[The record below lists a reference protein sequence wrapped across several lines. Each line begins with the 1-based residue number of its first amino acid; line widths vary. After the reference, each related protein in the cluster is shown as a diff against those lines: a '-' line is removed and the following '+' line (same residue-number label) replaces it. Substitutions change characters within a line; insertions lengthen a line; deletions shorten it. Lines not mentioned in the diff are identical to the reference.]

1 MMPSQSPKVFFVD
14 MVSNRK
20 ASLLSKINLLFDA
33 LDLPKRTQGKR
44 VGLKV
49 HFGAKGNTRHLRPVF
64 IRKLVSLVKKA
75 GGTPFVVETCGHG
88 RSYIN
93 GKTHGRTTT
102 KAQLS
107 TARYNGFTP
116 DTVGCPI
123 LILDGERGF
132 DHIRHEFNGTGKQ
145 LTRTYVAK
153 GLQELDFVISAARF
167 KGHRGMD
174 VGGAVKNLAQGLV
187 SKGGKGFGHHSGPV
201 EIETEGENAC
211 DGCKDCLEVCP
222 VGAISMSGNVAVV
235 DDNQC
240 VRCGECY
247 SRFVDPS
254 CPVKAIKG
262 SWGMGDQPRQQI
274 LDNLNAILTYMPKEN
289 VAAFNFAMDITEEC
303 DCHSFS
309 GLHIV
314 PDQGIF
320 ASDDL
325 VAVDNACYDAV
336 VAAPGIP
343 GSKAEAADALA
354 PGTDKLSLI
363 YKRNN
368 RKLLEFAQEMGIGK
382 MKYELKKIPN
392 PQ

>member
-1 MMPSQSPKVFFVD
+1 
-14 MVSNRK
+14 
-20 ASLLSKINLLFDA
+20 
-33 LDLPKRTQGKR
+33 
-44 VGLKV
+44 
-49 HFGAKGNTRHLRPVF
+49 
-64 IRKLVSLVKKA
+64 
-75 GGTPFVVETCGHG
+75 
-88 RSYIN
+88 
-93 GKTHGRTTT
+93 
-102 KAQLS
+102 
-107 TARYNGFTP
+107 
-116 DTVGCPI
+116 
-123 LILDGERGF
+123 
-132 DHIRHEFNGTGKQ
+132 
-145 LTRTYVAK
+145 
-153 GLQELDFVISAARF
+153 
-167 KGHRGMD
+167 
-174 VGGAVKNLAQGLV
+174 
-187 SKGGKGFGHHSGPV
+187 
-201 EIETEGENAC
+201 
-211 DGCKDCLEVCP
+211 
-222 VGAISMSGNVAVV
+222 
-235 DDNQC
+235 
-240 VRCGECY
+240 
-247 SRFVDPS
+247 
-254 CPVKAIKG
+254 
-262 SWGMGDQPRQQI
+262 MGDQPRQQI

-343 GSKAEAADALA
+343 GSKAEAADALS